1 MKKVKANATIVAL
14 AVGLFTVAIPMF
26 AHHGTNISYDH
37 EHPITFKATITE
49 FRFARPHAQV
59 FFDVKDDKGEIV
71 HWSGELT
78 DPINLARNGWT
89 KTRSEAEL
97 AVGTSVTITVF
108 PSKMGTT
115 VGVVSK
121 IVNQKGE
128 QVLLGRE

>member
-1 MKKVKANATIVAL
+1 MGKIKAGLTIVAAAGFL
-14 AVGLFTVAIPMF
+14 LVAIPLF

-37 EHPITFKATITE
+37 EHPITFKATVTE
-49 FRFARPHAQV
+49 FRFERPHAQI

-89 KTRSEAEL
+89 KRRSEAEL
-97 AVGTSVTITVF
+97 KPGTPLTITVF

-121 IVNQKGE
+121 ILNEKGE
-128 QVLLGRE
+128 QILLGRE